1 MKRYLISVVLAAAT
15 PLLAQQAPAPAP
27 SASEKV
33 VATVNGESI
42 TKAKVDQ
49 LWNRLSQRAR
59 QQYEKTGGG
68 KAGFLDNYIRKRL
81 MLQRAAKNG
90 FEKKQDVQAE
100 LEAARES
107 ALFDLYVRDVI
118 ASEVVPE
125 ADLRKF
131 YEENQDQMIR
141 PERAH
146 VRYLLVSTSNRP
158 DSDALALVSETMSQ
172 LFAER
177 RSITAAGGGP
187 AEVGQAFSAA
197 VRKVSDDPTAPN
209 GGNLGWVTRD
219 ELESQL
225 AETAFSMTAGT
236 ISGII
241 KTANGYVLL
250 FVEGIRP
257 AEKETFE
264 QVRAGLREYL
274 LAQKQAEVV
283 AKVNEVTSGL
293 YSSGKIEVFRDNL
306 D

>member
-1 MKRYLISVVLAAAT
+1 ML
-15 PLLAQQAPAPAP
+15 QQA
-27 SASEKV
+27 
-33 VATVNGESI
+33 
-42 TKAKVDQ
+42 AK
-49 LWNRLSQRAR
+49 S
-59 QQYEKTGGG
+59 
-68 KAGFLDNYIRKRL
+68 
-81 MLQRAAKNG
+81 G
-90 FEKKQDVQAE
+90 FEKKAEVQAE
-100 LEAARES
+100 LDAARES
-107 ALFDLYVRDVI
+107 ALFDLYVRDVV
-118 ASEVVPE
+118 ASEVVSE

-131 YEENQDQMIR
+131 YDENQDQMVR

-146 VRYLLVSTSNRP
+146 VRYLLVSTSERSE
-158 DSDALALVSETMSQ
+158 SDALALISQTMSQ

-177 RSITAAGGGP
+177 RSILAAGGGP
-187 AEVGQAFSAA
+187 GDVGEAFSAA
-197 VRKVSDDPTAPN
+197 VRKVSDDPTAPT
-209 GGNLGWVTRD
+209 GGNLGWVTRE

-283 AKVNEVTSGL
+283 AKLNEMTSGL
-293 YSSGKIEVFRDNL
+293 YSSGKIEVFRENVD
-306 D
+306 